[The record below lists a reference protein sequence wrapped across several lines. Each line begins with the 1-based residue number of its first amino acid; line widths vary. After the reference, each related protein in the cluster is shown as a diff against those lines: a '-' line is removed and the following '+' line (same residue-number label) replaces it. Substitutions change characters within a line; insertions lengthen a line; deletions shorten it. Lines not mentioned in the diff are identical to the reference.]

1 MFHFKWLNLED
12 SQVKNK
18 KMKNLF
24 LILFSTS
31 LVSCLSISL
40 KIDEE
45 AAKSIADAI
54 NNSNKKELHIM
65 KSSSNDMG
73 MLGENENIMIIRNSD
88 DMEWVDNDG
97 KKIKRVM
104 IRGGKFGKGPNTS
117 KYMNDI
123 PGVIIRRIE
132 KASEKG
138 IDIKI
143 DTIISENGE
152 RKEIKIEVKAGNN

>member
-1 MFHFKWLNLED
+1 M
-12 SQVKNK
+12 K
-18 KMKNLF
+18 KLF
-24 LILFSTS
+24 LIIFSTS
-31 LVSCLSISL
+31 LVSCLSLSL
-40 KIDEE
+40 TIDEE

-65 KSSSNDMG
+65 KMNNDDMG

-88 DMEWVDNDG
+88 NMEWVGDDG
-97 KKIKRVM
+97 KKMKRVM
-104 IRGGKFGKGPNTS
+104 IRGEKFGKGPNAP
-117 KYMNDI
+117 KYMDDI

-132 KASEKG
+132 KANEKG

>member
-1 MFHFKWLNLED
+1 M
-12 SQVKNK
+12 K
-18 KMKNLF
+18 KLL
-24 LILFSTS
+24 LILFSIS
-31 LVSCLSISL
+31 LVSCLSLSL
-40 KIDEE
+40 TIDEE

-73 MLGENENIMIIRNSD
+73 MLGENVMIIRNSD
-88 DMEWVDNDG
+88 DMEWVGDNG

-104 IRGGKFGKGPNTS
+104 VKGEKFGKGPNAP
-117 KYMNDI
+117 KYMDDI

-132 KASEKG
+132 KANEKG

>member
-1 MFHFKWLNLED
+1 MIKLED

-24 LILFSTS
+24 LIIFSTS

-132 KASEKG
+132 IASEKG

>member
-1 MFHFKWLNLED
+1 MIKLED
-12 SQVKNK
+12 NQVKNK

-24 LILFSTS
+24 LIIFSTS

-88 DMEWVDNDG
+88 DMEWVDDDG

>member
-1 MFHFKWLNLED
+1 M
-12 SQVKNK
+12 K
-18 KMKNLF
+18 KLF

-31 LVSCLSISL
+31 LVSCLSLSL
-40 KIDEE
+40 TIDEE

-54 NNSNKKELHIM
+54 NNSNKKELHVM
-65 KSSSNDMG
+65 KLNNDDMG
-73 MLGENENIMIIRNSD
+73 MLGENIMIIRNSD
-88 DMEWVDNDG
+88 DMEWVGDDG
-97 KKIKRVM
+97 KKMKRVM
-104 IRGGKFGKGPNTS
+104 IRGEKFGKGPNAP
-117 KYMNDI
+117 KYMDDI

-132 KASEKG
+132 KANEKG

>member
-1 MFHFKWLNLED
+1 M
-12 SQVKNK
+12 K
-18 KMKNLF
+18 KLF

-31 LVSCLSISL
+31 LVSCLSLSL
-40 KIDEE
+40 TIDEE

-65 KSSSNDMG
+65 KMNNDDMG

-88 DMEWVDNDG
+88 DMEWVGDDG
-97 KKIKRVM
+97 KKMKRVM
-104 IRGGKFGKGPNTS
+104 IRGERFGKGPNAS
-117 KYMNDI
+117 KYMDDI
-123 PGVIIRRIE
+123 PEVIIRRIE

-152 RKEIKIEVKAGNN
+152 RKEIKIEVKSRNN

>member
-1 MFHFKWLNLED
+1 M
-12 SQVKNK
+12 K
-18 KMKNLF
+18 KLF

-31 LVSCLSISL
+31 LVSCLSLSL
-40 KIDEE
+40 TIDEE

-65 KSSSNDMG
+65 KMNNDDMG
-73 MLGENENIMIIRNSD
+73 MLGENIMIIRNSD
-88 DMEWVDNDG
+88 DMEWVGDDG
-97 KKIKRVM
+97 KKMKRVM
-104 IRGGKFGKGPNTS
+104 IRGERFGKGPNAS
-117 KYMNDI
+117 KYMDDI
-123 PGVIIRRIE
+123 PEVIIRRIE
-132 KASEKG
+132 KANEKG

>member
-1 MFHFKWLNLED
+1 M
-12 SQVKNK
+12 K
-18 KMKNLF
+18 KL
-24 LILFSTS
+24 LIILFSIS
-31 LVSCLSISL
+31 LVSCLSLSL
-40 KIDEE
+40 TIDEE

-65 KSSSNDMG
+65 KSSSNDTG
-73 MLGENENIMIIRNSD
+73 MLGENDNVMIIRNSN
-88 DMEWVDNDG
+88 DMEWVGDDG

-104 IRGGKFGKGPNTS
+104 IRGEKFGKGSNAS
-117 KYMNDI
+117 KYMDDI
-123 PGVIIRRIE
+123 PGVIVRRIE

>member
-1 MFHFKWLNLED
+1 M
-12 SQVKNK
+12 K
-18 KMKNLF
+18 KLF

-31 LVSCLSISL
+31 LVSCLSVSL
-40 KIDEE
+40 TIDEE

-54 NNSNKKELHIM
+54 NKSNQKELHIM
-65 KSSSNDMG
+65 KSSNDDIG
-73 MLGENENIMIIRNSD
+73 MLSENENIMIIRNSD
-88 DMEWVDNDG
+88 DMEWVGDNG

-104 IRGGKFGKGPNTS
+104 IKGEKFGKGPNAS
-117 KYMNDI
+117 KYIDDI
-123 PGVIIRRIE
+123 PEVIIRRIE

>member
-1 MFHFKWLNLED
+1 M
-12 SQVKNK
+12 K
-18 KMKNLF
+18 KLF

-31 LVSCLSISL
+31 LVSCLSLSL
-40 KIDEE
+40 TIDEE

-65 KSSSNDMG
+65 KLNNDDNG

-88 DMEWVDNDG
+88 DMEWVGDDG
-97 KKIKRVM
+97 KKMKRVM
-104 IRGGKFGKGPNTS
+104 IRGERFGKGPNAS
-117 KYMNDI
+117 KYMDDI
-123 PGVIIRRIE
+123 PAVIIREIE
-132 KASEKG
+132 KAKEEG

-143 DTIISENGE
+143 DTIIVKGGD

>member
-1 MFHFKWLNLED
+1 MIKLED

-24 LILFSTS
+24 LIIFSTS

-104 IRGGKFGKGPNTS
+104 IRGGKIGKGPNTS

>member
-1 MFHFKWLNLED
+1 M
-12 SQVKNK
+12 K
-18 KMKNLF
+18 KLF

-31 LVSCLSISL
+31 LVSCLSLSL
-40 KIDEE
+40 TIDEE

-54 NNSNKKELHIM
+54 NNSNNKELHIM
-65 KSSSNDMG
+65 KMNNDDMG

-88 DMEWVDNDG
+88 EMEWVGDDG
-97 KKIKRVM
+97 KKMKRVM
-104 IRGGKFGKGPNTS
+104 IRGEKFGKGPNAP
-117 KYMNDI
+117 KYMDDI

-132 KASEKG
+132 KANEKG

>member
-1 MFHFKWLNLED
+1 M
-12 SQVKNK
+12 K
-18 KMKNLF
+18 KLF

-31 LVSCLSISL
+31 LVSCLSVSL
-40 KIDEE
+40 TIDEE

-54 NNSNKKELHIM
+54 NKSNKKELHIM
-65 KSSSNDMG
+65 KSNNDDVA
-73 MLGENENIMIIRNSD
+73 MLSENENIMIIRNSD
-88 DMEWVDNDG
+88 DMEWVGDNG

-104 IRGGKFGKGPNTS
+104 VKGEKFGKGPNAS

-123 PGVIIRRIE
+123 PEVIIRRIE

-143 DTIISENGE
+143 DTIISEDGE
-152 RKEIKIEVKAGNN
+152 RKEIKIEVKAENN

>member
-1 MFHFKWLNLED
+1 MIKLED

>member
-1 MFHFKWLNLED
+1 M
-12 SQVKNK
+12 K
-18 KMKNLF
+18 KLF

-31 LVSCLSISL
+31 LVSCLSLSL
-40 KIDEE
+40 TIDEE

-54 NNSNKKELHIM
+54 NNSNNKELHMM
-65 KSSSNDMG
+65 KMNNDDMG

-88 DMEWVDNDG
+88 DMEWVGDDG
-97 KKIKRVM
+97 KKMKRVM
-104 IRGGKFGKGPNTS
+104 IRGEKFGKGPNAP
-117 KYMNDI
+117 KYMDDI

-132 KASEKG
+132 KANEKG